1 MLKNSPFT
9 WFDKLTTGFDK
20 HVLSEAEGLRANGAC
35 VENIGDFPFMLSL
48 SKHEKSFFS
57 NLLGKEPFMAMPSVG
72 EKASDFSLPVTRDQ
86 KVGLGDFL
94 GKKNVVLAFYP
105 LDFTGG

>member
-1 MLKNSPFT
+1 M
-9 WFDKLTTGFDK
+9 G
-20 HVLSEAEGLRANGAC
+20 
-35 VENIGDFPFMLSL
+35 
-48 SKHEKSFFS
+48 
-57 NLLGKEPFMAMPSVG
+57 MPIVG

-86 KVGLGDFL
+86 KVGLRDFL